1 MSQETPRHL
10 PPEAL
15 DDWMEKV
22 SRLLDLEEEIDIGAV
37 LDLTRDVAHEV
48 ARPAAPLT
56 TFALGL
62 ALGRLPADQFEAKF
76 AGLHAELTRLASEQ
90 QGL

>member
-1 MSQETPRHL
+1 MSQENPKHL

-15 DDWMEKV
+15 DVWMGQV
-22 SRLLDLEEEIDIGAV
+22 AGLLDLKEAVVIGAV
-37 LDLTRDVAHEV
+37 LDLTRDVAHDV

-56 TFALGL
+56 SFAFGL

-76 AGLHAELTRLASEQ
+76 SEIHAALTRLAAEQ
-90 QGL
+90 QQS